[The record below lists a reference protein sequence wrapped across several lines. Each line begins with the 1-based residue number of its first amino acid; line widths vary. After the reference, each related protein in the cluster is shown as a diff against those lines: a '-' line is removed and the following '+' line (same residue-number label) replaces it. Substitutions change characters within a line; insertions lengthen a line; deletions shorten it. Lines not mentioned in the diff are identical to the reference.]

1 MMINNDT
8 ELLFPLRVIPALQNM
23 RGVEWQQLIE
33 RVLSPEA
40 EEIEQIA
47 FTAIAA
53 KLCGCSAC
61 NADSFRAM
69 KGCTQCARLTIK
81 RNRLP
86 DQDLVELYQ
95 SALED
100 VRVFIQKRENAA

>member
-23 RGVEWQQLIE
+23 RSVEWQQLIE
-33 RVLSPEA
+33 HLLSPGVQEL
-40 EEIEQIA
+40 EQIA

-69 KGCTQCARLTIK
+69 KGCTQCARLTFK
-81 RNRLP
+81 RNRMS
-86 DQDLVELYQ
+86 DRELLEQYQ
-95 SALED
+95 AAFED
-100 VRVFIQKRENAA
+100 VRTFILKKESAV